1 MADLQAEGVRTRAA
15 AHVDQTH
22 RAARDNQARHHGE
35 EAARLNG
42 IREAEVRSFAANRDE
57 AIDRHRD
64 SVKAIDAAE
73 ERAFRQLHAQQTS
86 LRGRVSGLFKGRGH
100 QERQREELADQ
111 FEARRVAQHRDL
123 ARLQERQHEAEQKA
137 RLRHAAEH
145 KAMQERQQR
154 ERDEVAKRQEVNR
167 GREIGARAEAIQKA
181 RAHEQGRKLEQAF
194 GHASTPPQHQREP
207 QTTREAFGHAAD
219 QGRGHSR

>member
-1 MADLQAEGVRTRAA
+1 MADLQADGVRARAA

-22 RAARDNQARHHGE
+22 RAARASQDRHHSE

-42 IREAEVRSFAANRDE
+42 IREVEVRSFAANRDE
-57 AIDRHRD
+57 AIDRHREA
-64 SVKAIDAAE
+64 VRGIDAAE
-73 ERAFRQLHAQQTS
+73 EHAFRQLHARQNS

-100 QERQREELADQ
+100 HERQREELAER
-111 FEARRVAQHRDL
+111 FEARRMAQHRDL

-167 GREIGARAEAIQKA
+167 EREIGARAEAIQKA
-181 RAHEQGRKLEQAF
+181 RAHEQGRRMEQAF
-194 GHASTPPQHQREP
+194 GHASRPPQHQQEP
-207 QTTREAFGHAAD
+207 QATREAFGHAAD